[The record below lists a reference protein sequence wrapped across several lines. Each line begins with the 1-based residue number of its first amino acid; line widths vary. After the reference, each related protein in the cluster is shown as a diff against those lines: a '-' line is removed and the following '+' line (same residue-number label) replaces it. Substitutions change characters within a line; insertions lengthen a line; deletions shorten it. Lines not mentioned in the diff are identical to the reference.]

1 MTGCDRYAP
10 MLGAREG
17 ELAAAER
24 AGLAEHLAGCAA
36 CQARLADVRSLD
48 GLLGEALMRKAAA
61 RDFSDFADQV
71 MERLPA
77 GSFGTPPAR
86 PRGLRAALAFFRR
99 HRVLAAGTALAPT
112 LAALALIVYFERQRS
127 VPAPMPGQVE
137 VISETYAPMVV
148 DTDDGPLIILGDD
161 DEPEGT

>member
-1 MTGCDRYAP
+1 MKDCVRYAP
-10 MLGAREG
+10 MLGARQG
-17 ELAAAER
+17 ELDAAER
-24 AGLAEHLAGCAA
+24 AALEGHLAGCAA
-36 CQARLADVRSLD
+36 CQARLADERALEGMV
-48 GLLGEALMRKAAA
+48 GEALMREAA
-61 RDFSDFADQV
+61 RRDFADFADQV

-137 VISETYAPMVV
+137 VISETYAPIVV